1 MNVLVNVYIC
11 ALRKNNE
18 SLFPEGQL
26 NVHTWYHSK
35 YTDNAKNKKQKTKKN
50 GAIAKVRTFVEQV
63 MIL

>member
-1 MNVLVNVYIC
+1 MNVYIC

-18 SLFPEGQL
+18 SLLPEGQL

-35 YTDNAKNKKQKTKKN
+35 YTDNAKKKKKIKKN